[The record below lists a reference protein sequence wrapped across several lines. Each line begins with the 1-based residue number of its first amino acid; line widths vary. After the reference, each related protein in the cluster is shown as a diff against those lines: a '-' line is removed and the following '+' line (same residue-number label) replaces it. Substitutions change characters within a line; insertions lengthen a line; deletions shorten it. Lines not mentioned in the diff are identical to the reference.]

1 MRNERNTIFKESGSI
16 TTSDYFKLL
25 CELLD
30 VVRKD
35 EATTVLTEVA

>member
-1 MRNERNTIFKESGSI
+1 MKKARNTIFRESRNI

-30 VVRKD
+30 VVRNSE
-35 EATTVLTEVA
+35 EAMELTKVA